1 MQLTKNELAEL
12 VYELD
17 NMQGVIAGDG
27 VIVDYEGRGTSRGR
41 GCLAFVTPGRTEDG
55 PMAELVRFGAA
66 LAGAGEGVVGLLPVS
81 RALLN
86 RVQVDS
92 YGLDLVVYFP
102 GITVEGE
109 GGDA

>member
-17 NMQGVIAGDG
+17 NLEG
-27 VIVDYEGRGTSRGR
+27 VIVDDGGVIVEYEGRGITPGR
-41 GCLAFVTPGRTEDG
+41 GCLAFVTPGRTEAG

-66 LAGAGEGVVGLLPVS
+66 LAGAGQEVVGLLPVS
-81 RALLN
+81 RALLY

-102 GITVEGE
+102 GITVEG
-109 GGDA
+109 DA